1 MNDNMPDVCPTELRM
16 QVSYSRQRIC
26 INTNNIINVELCI
39 SRDYI
44 LIVNF
49 ILMSL
54 IPFLMLTSLNFSLFR
69 TIQRSGL
76 SCPQRGPRAGARQ
89 KRDQG
94 IAAMLILVVLV
105 FGLCNVIRIVIN
117 VYEVGG
123 GHWTSPS
130 TLYFHPW

>member
-1 MNDNMPDVCPTELRM
+1 MTTCLMSVRLSSECKSHTAGNESGPSTKYILIDLHV
-16 QVSYSRQRIC
+16 
-26 INTNNIINVELCI
+26 

-76 SCPQRGPRAGARQ
+76 SCQQARQRSGARQ
-89 KRDQG
+89 RRDQG

-117 VYEVGG
+117 VYEVRGG
-123 GHWTSPS
+123 Q
-130 TLYFHPW
+130 

>member
-1 MNDNMPDVCPTELRM
+1 MNGNMPDVCPTELRM
-16 QVSYSRQRIC
+16 QVSYSRQRIFN
-26 INTNNIINVELCI
+26 ITNNIIVDLFI

-54 IPFLMLTSLNFSLFR
+54 IPILIVTFLNFSLFR

-76 SCPQRGPRAGARQ
+76 SCQQRGPRAGARQ

-94 IAAMLILVVLV
+94 IATMLILVVLV

-130 TLYFHPW
+130 TFH